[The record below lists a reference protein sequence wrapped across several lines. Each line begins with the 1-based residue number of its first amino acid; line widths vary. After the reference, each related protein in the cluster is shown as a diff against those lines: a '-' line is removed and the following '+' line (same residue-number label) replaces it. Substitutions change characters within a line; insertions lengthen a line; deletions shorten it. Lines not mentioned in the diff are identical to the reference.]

1 MKMKKILISI
11 LAFSLT
17 VSLFSG
23 CAGQTPSEVNETP
36 VSEPASKIETTETE
50 VPDEVKAE
58 ISPLRWVYL
67 GRQSSYPD
75 IRVAVN
81 SACGVTDGVGSIYIN
96 LDGEHEVNNTLYNA
110 LRNKGF
116 IESFYNEEN
125 EQLLSASVSDTFAD
139 LEIDEAMS
147 AVFNCYWDLLPEE
160 DGEEATEFNGSQSL
174 TRAQAMALVMRA
186 VTPVTEDG
194 VPKSDS
200 KFTNSVGET
209 AYTDFASAMN
219 DKCFINIADSSLTKD
234 NFTKSMTRAEFIY
247 MVMNEVYG
255 SEAINAYDISKV
267 ELSDCKDGGDISTK
281 QGYTSTNGSAL
292 SLEFMLSNPDGGLQ
306 TNLYKA
312 VAMAS
317 DLSVISS
324 ETRWDEPVTK
334 TEAIEILVDT
344 IKTLNP
350 ATEETVG
357 INEDEVRA
365 HGKEWYKKYEE
376 RVYCDEQTFVDHFTS
391 SVIVGGLSEE
401 EAAFETYTLY
411 ANDIKL
417 IEPEDGEINIPDYP
431 VSDDTKPVTT
441 TTTTKATDNTNPVE
455 EEKKPVQT
463 TTTTI
468 SSSPDDW
475 SKAPTDTT
483 PAKDYSNIKWGD
495 PIPDNIVKPSGKKAK
510 VVKWVE
516 TDGGKFVYINGNYYR
531 SIQDWVDGKPRLG
544 MDIVDGN
551 SWEDYIND
559 PNNEPIKWQ

>member
-1 MKMKKILISI
+1 MKMKKILIGI

-17 VSLFSG
+17 ASLFSG

-36 VSEPASKIETTETE
+36 VSKPASEIETTETE
-50 VPDEVKAE
+50 IPNEVKAE
-58 ISPLRWVYL
+58 IFPLRWVYL

-200 KFTNSVGET
+200 KFTDSVGET

-350 ATEETVG
+350 ATEETAG
-357 INEDEVRA
+357 ID
-365 HGKEWYKKYEE
+365 
-376 RVYCDEQTFVDHFTS
+376 
-391 SVIVGGLSEE
+391 E
-401 EAAFETYTLY
+401 EALREEGKYWYNVYKDSVTCNEETFITEYVGYRIGGMTDVEASTEVYTLY
-411 ANDIKL
+411 MKIALK
-417 IEPEDGEINIPDYP
+417 EP
-431 VSDDTKPVTT
+431 T
-441 TTTTKATDNTNPVE
+441 
-455 EEKKPVQT
+455 KPVQT
-463 TTTTI
+463 ETKPSDGSAVEDKVVI
-468 SSSPDDW
+468 KDDDVADAVTGNGD
-475 SKAPTDTT
+475 KAEDAKPVKAETT
-483 PAKDYSNIKWGD
+483 PVKEETPVKDYSNIKWGD
-495 PIPDNIVKPSGKKAK
+495 PIPDNITDKWGNEPHKTPIWKEKP
-510 VVKWVE
+510 
-516 TDGGKFVYINGNYYR
+516 GGKFIKIDGGYYR
-531 SIQDWVDGKPRLG
+531 SIQDWADGKPDLS
-544 MDIVDGN
+544 MQVVDGTTIE
-551 SWEDYIND
+551 EDIESGRAPDHINW
-559 PNNEPIKWQ
+559 N